1 MDYRKCNLRIG
12 VTGSA
17 SKDSASR
24 LATDAKKCEAN
35 GDYLHVYFAEKSN
48 GTKYYRA
55 MVASN
60 NITVGKFC
68 VVKCLYQLDDGLYKV
83 FNFADNDYGFLPDPI
98 DFIDMNL
105 FGKRLAEVFDNEG
118 DRYLRAW
125 DYVIESPYGFR

>member
-1 MDYRKCNLRIG
+1 MENYHCKIFENFSEFLESD
-12 VTGSA
+12 T
-17 SKDSASR
+17 R
-24 LATDAKKCEAN
+24 LAMKLIYRLGLEHSAESQLSVEQPWTNHE
-35 GDYLHVYFAEKSN
+35 LIVYPTECDF
-48 GTKYYRA
+48 G
-55 MVASN
+55 
-60 NITVGKFC
+60 
-68 VVKCLYQLDDGLYKV
+68 LYQLQDGLYKV

>member
-1 MDYRKCNLRIG
+1 MENYHCKIFENFSEFLESD
-12 VTGSA
+12 T
-17 SKDSASR
+17 R
-24 LATDAKKCEAN
+24 LAMKLIYRLGLEHSTESQLSVEQPWTN
-35 GDYLHVYFAEKSN
+35 HELIVYPTECDF
-48 GTKYYRA
+48 G
-55 MVASN
+55 
-60 NITVGKFC
+60 
-68 VVKCLYQLDDGLYKV
+68 LYQLQDGLYKV